1 MPQECRILR
10 RCNVPTARVP
20 RGPHR
25 AVGPG
30 PYNSPMARALPPLF
44 LLALIAAGVSCSGQ
58 DRPWTGEPPPEAGGW
73 IEDQAGLWAL
83 ARNGQKAGIGS
94 IGYAQGW
101 EEAKDLLGVVTHE
114 KDKAEEGGNL
124 YSSGHGPEATLMDM
138 RGDTLHTWHLD
149 YADIPD
155 APPLDDVHQNTWRRV
170 RLLDDGS
177 LLAIYGG
184 RGLVCIDRD
193 SRLIWHLGE
202 RVHHD
207 LALLPSG
214 GILTLGRRERLIES
228 LNPRKSVVDDELL
241 WISADGQ
248 VEKRVSVLDAL
259 LQSRW
264 ASDLHALR
272 PLAGDVLHVNTVEP
286 ILDPPPGAH
295 PAFQM
300 GRVLCCARNPDWLF
314 VLDPQTGRVE
324 WLARAGWRGPHDPRL
339 LPSGRVLLF
348 DNLGASDPQEGPASR
363 VLEYDPLSASIT
375 WQWQGDPHTGFFSLF
390 CGTATRLRGG
400 NTLVTETGNG
410 RAFELAPDGH
420 IVWDFHSPHRA
431 GEDGALVAALFEVQ
445 RVPLESLRWMER

>member
-1 MPQECRILR
+1 
-10 RCNVPTARVP
+10 
-20 RGPHR
+20 
-25 AVGPG
+25 
-30 PYNSPMARALPPLF
+30 MARALPPLF
-44 LLALIAAGVSCSGQ
+44 LLVLIAAWIGISGR
-58 DRPWTGEPPPEAGGW
+58 DRPQAWEPPPEAGGW
-73 IEDQAGLWAL
+73 VEGQEGLWAL
-83 ARNGQKAGIGS
+83 ARNGQGAGIGS

-101 EEAKDLLGVVTHE
+101 EEAKDLLGVVTYE
-114 KDKAEEGGNL
+114 EGKAEEGGNL
-124 YSSGHGPEATLMDM
+124 YSSGHAPAATLMDM
-138 RGDTLHTWHLD
+138 RGETLHTWQLD

-155 APPLDDVHQNTWRRV
+155 APPLDDALQNTWRRV
-170 RLLDDGS
+170 RLMDDGS

-184 RGLVCIDRD
+184 RGLVCVDRD

-214 GILTLGRRERLIES
+214 RVLTLGRRERLMER
-228 LNPRKSVVDDELL
+228 LNPREPVVDDELL

-264 ASDLHALR
+264 ASDLRALR
-272 PLAGDVLHVNTVEP
+272 PLAGDMLHVNTVEP

-295 PAFQM
+295 PAFQA

-348 DNLGASDPQEGPASR
+348 DNLGASNPRVGPASR
-363 VLEYDPLSASIT
+363 VLEFDPLSASIT
-375 WQWQGDPHTGFFSLF
+375 WQWQADPPTGFFSLF
-390 CGTATRLRGG
+390 CGAATRLGNG
-400 NTLVTETGNG
+400 NTLITETGNG

-431 GEDGALVAALFEVQ
+431 GVDGALVAGLFEVQ
-445 RVPLESLRWMER
+445 RVAPESLKWMER

>member
-1 MPQECRILR
+1 
-10 RCNVPTARVP
+10 
-20 RGPHR
+20 
-25 AVGPG
+25 
-30 PYNSPMARALPPLF
+30 MARALPPLF

-114 KDKAEEGGNL
+114 KSKAEEGGNL

-138 RGDTLHTWHLD
+138 RGETLHTWKLN

-155 APPLDDVHQNTWRRV
+155 APPLDDEHQNTWRRV
-170 RLLDDGS
+170 RMLDDGS
-177 LLAIYGG
+177 LVAIYGG
-184 RGLVCIDRD
+184 RGLVRVDLD

-207 LALLPSG
+207 LVLLPSG
-214 GILTLGRRERLIES
+214 QILTLGRRERLMET
-228 LNPRKSVVDDELL
+228 LNPRKPVIDDEVL

-295 PAFQM
+295 PAFQV

-324 WLARAGWRGPHDPRL
+324 WLTRAGWRGPHDPRL
-339 LPSGRVLLF
+339 LPSGRILLF

-375 WQWQGDPHTGFFSLF
+375 WQWQADPPTGFFSLF
-390 CGTATRLRGG
+390 CGTATRLGGG
-400 NTLVTETGNG
+400 NTLITETGNG

-431 GEDGALVAALFEVQ
+431 GVDGALVAALFEVQ

>member
-184 RGLVCIDRD
+184 RGLVCVDRD

-214 GILTLGRRERLIES
+214 GILTLGRRERLMES

-286 ILDPPPGAH
+286 ILAPPPGAH
-295 PAFQM
+295 PAFQV

>member
-1 MPQECRILR
+1 
-10 RCNVPTARVP
+10 
-20 RGPHR
+20 
-25 AVGPG
+25 
-30 PYNSPMARALPPLF
+30 MARALPPLF

-101 EEAKDLLGVVTHE
+101 EEAKDLLGVVTYE
-114 KDKAEEGGNL
+114 EGKAEEGGNL

-138 RGDTLHTWHLD
+138 RGETLHTWKLN

-155 APPLDDVHQNTWRRV
+155 APPLDDEHQNTWRRV
-170 RLLDDGS
+170 RMLDDGS

-184 RGLVCIDRD
+184 RGLVCVDRD

-214 GILTLGRRERLIES
+214 GILTLGRRERLMES

-295 PAFQM
+295 PAFQV

-324 WLARAGWRGPHDPRL
+324 WLTRAGWRGPHDPRL
-339 LPSGRVLLF
+339 LPSGRILLF

-375 WQWQGDPHTGFFSLF
+375 WQWQADPPTGFFSLF
-390 CGTATRLRGG
+390 CGTATRLGGG
-400 NTLVTETGNG
+400 NTLITETGNG

-431 GEDGALVAALFEVQ
+431 GVDGALVAALFEVQ